1 MMVLEHGH
9 AHLEEFVEVVGD
21 DAQIT
26 QAFEQRNAGVA
37 RLRQYAAIEFEDRQ
51 LPAQK

>member
-1 MMVLEHGH
+1 MMVPEHGH
-9 AHLEEFVEVVGD
+9 AHLEELVKVVGD

-37 RLRQYAAIEFEDRQ
+37 RLRQYAEIELVGRQ
-51 LPAQK
+51 LPAQE